1 MKRMQNLGKHLGF
14 REDAQILWLGCWE
27 LGMPM
32 GFFWFFHCFWCFFM
46 KGDCEVFC
54 WELVPLTCFH
64 NVDGVSGIQ
73 TNEH

>member
-1 MKRMQNLGKHLGF
+1 
-14 REDAQILWLGCWE
+14 
-27 LGMPM
+27 
-32 GFFWFFHCFWCFFM
+32 M